1 MDQGRYSQESE
12 TSKAMTQLSKE
23 SRSRLAEGILST
35 EKVAG
40 LTHNFY
46 RYPARFSPDFVRAII
61 REFTDVGD
69 LIYDPFMGGGTSLVE
84 AIAMGRNCIGTDI
97 SSLATFISKVKTT
110 VYSKRQLR
118 GVEEWITYLLPILTV
133 GTDTPI
139 SEEWI
144 RRDYH
149 RNINDQETWRIRKL
163 LEIGIATVQQLRS
176 PREQQLARCILL
188 KTGQWALD
196 CRAEIPSCSAFQG
209 QIAVDAKS
217 ILTAA
222 RDFAELVKSLSFAPS
237 ARCIHSS
244 AIGIENHPDVLAEG
258 VPKLVLTSPPYP
270 GLHVLY
276 HRWQVKGRRET
287 PAPFWIAGTLDGD
300 GSSFYT
306 FGDRKQRTLDNY
318 FENVRAAFLSIS
330 KIVDHRTI
338 VVQMVAFSKSE
349 WQLPR
354 YLDAMNSAGFRE
366 ESISISSEDSGERV
380 WRSVPGRKWYASQMG
395 ATGGSQEVVLFHR
408 KA

>member
-1 MDQGRYSQESE
+1 M
-12 TSKAMTQLSKE
+12 
-23 SRSRLAEGILST
+23 AEGILST

-46 RYPARFSPDFVRAII
+46 RYPARFSPDFARAII
-61 REFTDVGD
+61 REFTNAGD

-84 AIAMGRNCIGTDI
+84 AMSMGRNSAGSDI
-97 SSLATFISKVKTT
+97 SSLATFISEVKTT
-110 VYSKRQLR
+110 VYTERQLQA
-118 GVEEWITYLLPILTV
+118 VEEWVTDMLPTLTV
-133 GTDTPI
+133 GTDAPI
-139 SEEWI
+139 SEEWL
-144 RRDYH
+144 RKDYQ

-163 LEIGIATVQQLRS
+163 LEIGIAAVHQLRS
-176 PREQQLARCILL
+176 VRERRLARCILL

-196 CRAEIPSCSAFQG
+196 CRAEIPTCSEFKE
-209 QIAVDAKS
+209 QISLDARS

-222 RDFAELVKSLSFAPS
+222 KDFAQLVTRLPVIPTVNCFH
-237 ARCIHSS
+237 RS
-244 AIGIENHPDVLAEG
+244 AIGIETQPEVLALG

-306 FGDRKQRTLDNY
+306 FGDRKQRNMDKY
-318 FENVRAAFLSIS
+318 FHNVQEAFRSIS

-338 VVQMVAFSKSE
+338 VVQMVAFSNPDT
-349 WQLPR
+349 QLPR
-354 YLDAMNSAGFRE
+354 YLGAMEDAGFSE
-366 ESISISSEDSGERV
+366 ELISISSSSSCERV

-395 ATGGSQEVVLFHR
+395 ATGGSREVVLFHKKR
-408 KA
+408 D